1 MKMPP
6 TSLRKEGRED
16 GEREICCAPAAAA
29 ASECALEQ
37 LMYEPLARCIQLLLR
52 LLLLLN
58 E

>member
-37 LMYEPLARCIQLLLR
+37 LMYEPLARCIQLR